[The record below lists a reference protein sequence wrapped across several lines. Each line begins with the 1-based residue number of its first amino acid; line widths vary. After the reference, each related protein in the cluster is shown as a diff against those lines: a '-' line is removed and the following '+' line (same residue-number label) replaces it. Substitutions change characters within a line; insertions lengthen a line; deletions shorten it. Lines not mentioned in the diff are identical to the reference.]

1 MARETPLSRVRN
13 IGIAAHIDAGKTTTT
28 ERILYYT
35 GLIHRMG
42 DVDDGTTQMDWMDQE
57 QERGITITSAATTC
71 FWRDHRISIIDTPGH
86 VDFTIEVE
94 RCLRVLDGMVALF
107 CAVGGVEPQSETVW
121 RQADRYGVPRIVFIN
136 KMDRLGASF
145 PDTVRSIRE
154 RLGARPVL
162 LQLPCGSAEE
172 FRGVYDL
179 LHRRRIVW
187 HDETQGAEFHVEEVP
202 EADRAAVEQARQEL
216 VEACGEVDDEVMAAY
231 VEGRAPEEAA
241 LLRALR
247 QLTIT
252 GRGVPVLCGAALRN
266 KGVQPLLDA
275 IVDFLPS
282 PLDMPPVEGAHP
294 DRDRARRER
303 REARVDGPLAALAF
317 KVTTDPFA
325 GTLTWLRLYSGSFRT
340 GQNVYNATKGKHERL
355 GKLVRLHANK
365 REEVREASAGEIVAA
380 VGLRF
385 TGTGDTLTDDKHPLL
400 LDPIPFPEPV
410 ISIAVEPKTKED
422 EERLGGALGKLELED
437 PSFRVRVDGETG
449 QTLLW
454 GMGELHL
461 EVLVER
467 LRREFRVQVNTGRP
481 QVAYKETV
489 TAAVESE
496 GRFVRQAAGKG
507 QYGHVRLR
515 LEPNGTG
522 RGIVFRNLASPSE
535 VPSAFLTAVERGVRD
550 ALGAGPLA
558 GYPMVDVAVT
568 LLGGSCHET
577 DSTEMAFHAA
587 ASIAVR
593 DGAPRAQPV
602 LLEPVMSVEVVTPEG
617 ALGDVLAD
625 LQARRGRVV
634 GMRPRGDL
642 RLVDALVPLSGMFGY
657 ATDLRGRSQ
666 GRATYTMQFAQ
677 YEPVPASVSSR
688 VVAQVRGGL

>member
-35 GLIHRMG
+35 GLIHRLG

-71 FWRDHRISIIDTPGH
+71 FWRDHRINIIDTPGH

-94 RCLRVLDGMVALF
+94 RSLRVLDGMVAVF

-121 RQADRYGVPRIVFIN
+121 RQADRYGVPRIAFIN
-136 KMDRLGASF
+136 KLDRLGASF
-145 PDTVRSIRE
+145 SDAVQSMRD

-162 LQLPCGSAEE
+162 LQLPCGSAED
-172 FRGVYDL
+172 FRGVIDL
-179 LHRRRIVW
+179 LRRRLLVW
-187 HDETQGAEFHVEEVP
+187 HDDTRGAEFHDEEVP

-231 VEGRAPEEAA
+231 VEGRAPDEAW
-241 LLRALR
+241 LRRALR
-247 QLTIT
+247 KLTIS
-252 GRGVPVLCGAALRN
+252 GRGVPVLCGASLRN
-266 KGVQPLLDA
+266 KGVQPLIDA
-275 IVDFLPS
+275 IVDLLPS
-282 PLDMPPVEGAHP
+282 PLDVPPIEGVHP
-294 DRDRARRER
+294 ERELARKEK
-303 REARVDGPLAALAF
+303 REATVDGPLAALAF
-317 KVTTDPFA
+317 KVTSDQFA

-340 GQNVYNATKGKHERL
+340 GQNVYNVTKGKHERL

-365 REEVREASAGEIVAA
+365 REEVREASAGQIVAA

-385 TGTGDTLTDDKHPLL
+385 TGTGDTLSDDKHPLL

-410 ISIAVEPKTKED
+410 ISVAVEPKTKED
-422 EERLGGALGKLELED
+422 EERLGGALAKLQLED
-437 PSFRVRVDGETG
+437 PSFNVRVDGETG

-461 EVLVER
+461 EVLIER
-467 LRREFRVQVNTGRP
+467 LKREFRVQVSTGRP

-489 TAAVESE
+489 SVAVEVE

-515 LEPNGTG
+515 LEPHGTG
-522 RGIVFRNLASPSE
+522 KGIAFRNAAAPTE
-535 VPSAFLTAVERGVRD
+535 VPGTFLTAVERGVRD

-558 GYPMVDVAVT
+558 GYPLVDVAVT
-568 LLGGSCHET
+568 LLGGSCHDS

-593 DGAPRAQPV
+593 DGAPKAQPA
-602 LLEPVMSVEVVTPEG
+602 LLEPVMTVEVVTPDP
-617 ALGDVLAD
+617 ALGDVLGD
-625 LQARRGRVV
+625 LKSRRGRVI
-634 GMRPRGDL
+634 GMRQRGDL

-657 ATDLRGRSQ
+657 ATDLRSRSQ

-677 YEPVPASVSSR
+677 YEPVPASVSSK
-688 VVAQVRGGL
+688 VVAQVRGGY